1 MGEPSE
7 LPATGGG
14 RPETPESP
22 QEALGSLPPP
32 SELSAPPEAAQGAEG
47 GDGPVGGDVD
57 EAGGGGAVPSPLQAT
72 AAAQG
77 EGGGDPAD
85 SDPGA
90 VGGLTD
96 PTLGAQRSAPG
107 GGGVASLL
115 GSPPVVL
122 TPAGGVALAERSGVD
137 AFRRASRSANTLAA
151 YRSDWS
157 HFTAWC
163 ERNEVAALPAEPAT
177 VAAYLADAAQET
189 SETGRSAPWRY
200 APATLARWVA
210 TINAAHDLAGARP
223 PGRDPAV
230 AETLAGI
237 RRLRASPPARKAP
250 ILLPDLERIVAGV
263 EVSTWPAAPGGL
275 RNRALLVLGWVGAF
289 RRSELAVLTVAD
301 ITPHPEDGL
310 HVLVRQSKTDPEAHG
325 QILALPYARNPL
337 LCAPCA
343 WARWRAVLDAWE
355 GSDGGPGRRAGV
367 MRATRNLELDHHLCR
382 QRTTAGTDSSV
393 GAANAASAAFRA
405 VRANGTLG
413 GPINGQVIN
422 EVIKAT
428 ASAAG
433 FEPDRI
439 GGHSLRA
446 GFVTQAFRTGADA
459 HAVMRQTRHR
469 DPKTLEIYAR
479 EGAPLVGN
487 AVMRVGL

>member
-1 MGEPSE
+1 MRDTSR
-7 LPATGGG
+7 GG
-14 RPETPESP
+14 RRPRSP
-22 QEALGSLPPP
+22 RWGSGTLAVAGHGGCP
-32 SELSAPPEAAQGAEG
+32 GGEG
-47 GDGPVGGDVD
+47 GDDRP
-57 EAGGGGAVPSPLQAT
+57 
-72 AAAQG
+72 
-77 EGGGDPAD
+77 GDPAD
-85 SDPGA
+85 PDPGT

-96 PTLGAQRSAPG
+96 PPRGVQRSAPA
-107 GGGVASLL
+107 GGGVAFPL
-115 GSPPVVL
+115 GSPPALVA
-122 TPAGGVALAERSGVD
+122 PAGASTLATGTAVD

-157 HFTAWC
+157 RFTAWC
-163 ERNEVAALPAEPAT
+163 ERNEVAALPAEAAT
-177 VAAYLADAAQET
+177 LAAYLADAAQET

-237 RRLRASPPARKAP
+237 RRLRATRPGRKAP
-250 ILLPDLERIVAGV
+250 ILLADLERIVAGIGAAG
-263 EVSTWPAAPGGL
+263 WPAAPGGI

-289 RRSELAVLTVAD
+289 RRSELAALSVAD

-310 HVLVRQSKTDPEAHG
+310 HVLIRVSKTDPEAHG
-325 QILALPYARNPL
+325 QVLALPYARNPL

-355 GSDGGPGRRAGV
+355 GADDGPGGRAGV
-367 MRATRNLELDHHLCR
+367 MRACRHQDLDHHVCWQFS
-382 QRTTAGTDSSV
+382 QRAADPPTAREG
-393 GAANAASAAFRA
+393 NAPAFRA

-413 GPINGQVIN
+413 GAITGQV
-422 EVIKAT
+422 VGDVVKA
-428 ASAAG
+428 AAAAAG
-433 FEPDRI
+433 FDPDRI

-446 GFVTQAFRTGADA
+446 GFVTQAFRSGADA
-459 HAVMRQTRHR
+459 HSIMRQTGHR

-487 AVMRVGL
+487 AVTQVGL